1 MGTRPLALLGCAI
14 SLFGSGCSG
23 DWYLNLT
30 GGCPRS
36 TGCVNEADEP
46 VPPPPPPDDQAFPI
60 PAGLPNMVS
69 PDTNPINR
77 EKVELGKLL
86 FSDPRLAADG
96 NVSCETCHL
105 EHLGWA
111 DGRRFSFK
119 VGGAINARHT
129 PTLFNIGYEREWYW
143 DGRAPLLEDQ
153 IVATMKGQMATTP
166 AKLEEVAHLPEYRPA
181 IARAFGRHAWADAI
195 PMSIAAYLRTLR
207 SGDSRWDRFMAGDM
221 TALNA
226 QEQAGW
232 KLFGSKAQCHFCH
245 TPPLFANGNY
255 HDLGLERG
263 KLRPDAGRGTVTGE
277 ARDKYAFRTP
287 TLRSVSRSAPYFHD
301 GSAATLEA
309 AVRVMLS
316 GGKSQDATIEAT
328 ADSAPLLPE
337 PEAVDPLFQRINLTD
352 EEVAQLVAF
361 LVALDPIN

>member
-1 MGTRPLALLGCAI
+1 MGTRKLALFGCAL
-14 SLFGSGCSG
+14 SLFASGCTG

-36 TGCVNEADEP
+36 TGCEDPVEEP
-46 VPPPPPPDDQAFPI
+46 VPPPPPPDDQAFPV
-60 PAGLPNMVS
+60 PAGLPDMVS
-69 PDTNPINR
+69 PDTNPLNR
-77 EKVELGKLL
+77 EKVELGRQL
-86 FSDPRLAADG
+86 FVDPRLASDG
-96 NVSCETCHL
+96 TVSCETCHL

-129 PTLFNIGYEREWYW
+129 PTLFNIGYEHAWYW
-143 DGRAPLLEDQ
+143 DGRAPLLEEQ

-166 AKLEEVAHLPEYRPA
+166 AKLDEVAHYPEYRGA
-181 IARAFGRHAWADAI
+181 IARAFGRQAWDGAI
-195 PMSIAAYLRTLR
+195 PMAIAAYLRTLR
-207 SGDSRWDRFMAGDM
+207 SGDSRWDRHQAGD
-221 TALNA
+221 TAALSP

-232 KLFGSKAQCHFCH
+232 KLFSGKAQCNVCH

-263 KLRPDAGRGTVTGE
+263 KLRPDAGRGTVTGDV
-277 ARDKYAFRTP
+277 RDKFAFRTP

-309 AVRVMLS
+309 AVRLMAS
-316 GGKSQDATIEAT
+316 GGLPPEAP
-328 ADSAPLLPE
+328 AGSDMQPE
-337 PEAVDPLFQRINLTD
+337 PEAVDPLFKKVDLTD
-352 EEVAQLVAF
+352 AEVADIVAF
-361 LVALDPIN
+361 LQALDPIN

>member
-1 MGTRPLALLGCAI
+1 MGTRTLALVGCA
-14 SLFGSGCSG
+14 LFLSGSGCTG

-36 TGCVNEADEP
+36 TGCEGPADEP
-46 VPPPPPPDDQAFPI
+46 VPPPPPPDDKSFPV
-60 PAGLPNMVS
+60 PMGLPDMSS
-69 PDTNPINR
+69 PDDNPLNVY
-77 EKVELGKLL
+77 KVELGKQL
-86 FSDPRLAADG
+86 FSDPRLAAD
-96 NVSCETCHL
+96 NAVSCESCHL

-129 PTLFNIGYEREWYW
+129 PTLFNIGYEHAWYW

-166 AKLEEVAHLPEYRPA
+166 AKMDEVAHFPEYRGQ
-181 IARAFGRHAWADAI
+181 IARAFGKAAWDYAI
-195 PMSIAAYLRTLR
+195 PMAIAAYLRTLR
-207 SGDSRWDRFMAGDM
+207 SGDSRWDKFQAGDM
-221 TALNA
+221 TALSA

-232 KLFGSKAQCHFCH
+232 KVFTGKAQCHVCH

-263 KLRPDAGRGTVTGE
+263 KLRPDAGRGAISGE
-277 ARDKYAFRTP
+277 ARDMWAFRTP

-301 GSAATLEA
+301 GSADTLEA
-309 AVRVMLS
+309 AVRLMA
-316 GGKSQDATIEAT
+316 GGSLPDAPA
-328 ADSAPLLPE
+328 AGAPAPTE
-337 PEAVDPLFQRINLTD
+337 PEAVDPFFKKVNLTD
-352 EEVAQLVAF
+352 EEVGQLVAF
-361 LVALDPIN
+361 LMALDPIN